1 MTNLKEQFYQTKNIE
16 FLKKTLGREL
26 WVQVSGS
33 KDING
38 ASAAFWAA
46 LMPVENIDEAYRD
59 YSWNSYIG
67 TQCPGF
73 IEYGD
78 KITYEANPLNFDS
91 CLNIVQYREFYGIK
105 PNYVEIS
112 EEFRLLNNLY
122 HDINT
127 NIFYEI
133 EENGEC
139 TEVAKII
146 NNDCAYIKLKSLM
159 KFAAAKQMALLLFFD
174 IRVKI
179 SGSLQKNGLKEF
191 STTVN
196 EDGLFFGLW
205 GGEQR
210 LLETYSYSILMG
222 KRILLPK
229 PVEECGY
236 EPYSRNE
243 ENEYPE
249 YIIGIDEY
257 GEPRSYTSNPAKLS
271 NYFGANPG
279 APHYLTPVFFKK
291 EVLQRYLSRPNIFS
305 VEAGYLRCQSLWG
318 IEIDNEHKDM
328 VSVYLGDLGRDLP
341 VQEHSHWKQ
350 YNIAT
355 DARLSTNAVKRD
367 FLCAFTQPEI
377 SDLKFKS
384 NFKQF
389 VNTWREQ
396 YQWDL
401 FLPLS
406 QNDEYNFK
414 TLHLPITDGQE
425 EFDHLVL
432 SLVKTMIDSLNEKE
446 IVKQFKNPTD
456 LKGGISKL
464 EYWFSELNLSDY
476 QQQIKFLRNL
486 QELRSTGTGHR
497 KGKGY
502 EKIAEVFGLDADNYV
517 DVFDR
522 ILLQANAF
530 ILFLAKNFLKDWTVT
545 LS

>member
-229 PVEECGY
+229 PVEECVY

-291 EVLQRYLSRPNIFS
+291 EVLQRLNTTRVSNFF
-305 VEAGYLRCQSLWG
+305 
-318 IEIDNEHKDM
+318 IEIRVVSYLESLAIQGFPFFCVWLMCIGKHQNCEDVFIRRHRYMNTAFRYSYFDM
-328 VSVYLGDLGRDLP
+328 LLQTLAVSCISAFDGGEPHYKNGYTHPRSS
-341 VQEHSHWKQ
+341 E
-350 YNIAT
+350 
-355 DARLSTNAVKRD
+355 NAVQKCIHVGRS
-367 FLCAFTQPEI
+367 P
-377 SDLKFKS
+377 
-384 NFKQF
+384 
-389 VNTWREQ
+389 
-396 YQWDL
+396 L
-401 FLPLS
+401 F
-406 QNDEYNFK
+406 
-414 TLHLPITDGQE
+414 
-425 EFDHLVL
+425 
-432 SLVKTMIDSLNEKE
+432 
-446 IVKQFKNPTD
+446 
-456 LKGGISKL
+456 
-464 EYWFSELNLSDY
+464 
-476 QQQIKFLRNL
+476 
-486 QELRSTGTGHR
+486 
-497 KGKGY
+497 
-502 EKIAEVFGLDADNYV
+502 
-517 DVFDR
+517 
-522 ILLQANAF
+522 
-530 ILFLAKNFLKDWTVT
+530 
-545 LS
+545 

>member
-1 MTNLKEQFYQTKNIE
+1 MPPFQIPKNRSKKSQREQLSKVLAFVKYERNIRAAEGCTVMPIPTTNKHMLAITGSPANASNLIKFMCKIGLISPESEKYRFGSRYEKNNYAKTYRYYYDNEQ
-16 FLKKTLGREL
+16 EL
-26 WVQVSGS
+26 
-33 KDING
+33 
-38 ASAAFWAA
+38 
-46 LMPVENIDEAYRD
+46 LAYCEQEG
-59 YSWNSYIG
+59 IG
-67 TQCPGF
+67 
-73 IEYGD
+73 
-78 KITYEANPLNFDS
+78 
-91 CLNIVQYREFYGIK
+91 
-105 PNYVEIS
+105 
-112 EEFRLLNNLY
+112 
-122 HDINT
+122 
-127 NIFYEI
+127 
-133 EENGEC
+133 
-139 TEVAKII
+139 
-146 NNDCAYIKLKSLM
+146 
-159 KFAAAKQMALLLFFD
+159 
-174 IRVKI
+174 
-179 SGSLQKNGLKEF
+179 EF
-191 STTVN
+191 STKNCTRRKDAAIPDNLQISVKDVAISSHLKLMKPEGLSHTEFEDYVSELIYQRYPHLEAYQELVDEIN
-196 EDGLFFGLW
+196 E
-205 GGEQR
+205 
-210 LLETYSYSILMG
+210 THYSD
-222 KRILLPK
+222 
-229 PVEECGY
+229 
-236 EPYSRNE
+236 
-243 ENEYPE
+243 YPE
-249 YIIGIDEY
+249 FSISFRLHFTWDKKKNYIRKIGLRATNSCVSASNSEEHDENFHRLIKQ
-257 GEPRSYTSNPAKLS
+257 ELLNI
-271 NYFGANPG
+271 
-279 APHYLTPVFFKK
+279 
-291 EVLQRYLSRPNIFS
+291 SRPNIFS

-464 EYWFSELNLSDY
+464 EYWLSELNFPDY

-497 KGKGY
+497 KGKGH
-502 EKIAEVFGLDADNYV
+502 EKAAGVFGLNTDNYV

>member
-146 NNDCAYIKLKSLM
+146 NNDCAYIKL
-159 KFAAAKQMALLLFFD
+159 
-174 IRVKI
+174 
-179 SGSLQKNGLKEF
+179 
-191 STTVN
+191 
-196 EDGLFFGLW
+196 
-205 GGEQR
+205 
-210 LLETYSYSILMG
+210 
-222 KRILLPK
+222 
-229 PVEECGY
+229 
-236 EPYSRNE
+236 
-243 ENEYPE
+243 
-249 YIIGIDEY
+249 
-257 GEPRSYTSNPAKLS
+257 
-271 NYFGANPG
+271 
-279 APHYLTPVFFKK
+279 
-291 EVLQRYLSRPNIFS
+291 
-305 VEAGYLRCQSLWG
+305 
-318 IEIDNEHKDM
+318 
-328 VSVYLGDLGRDLP
+328 
-341 VQEHSHWKQ
+341 
-350 YNIAT
+350 
-355 DARLSTNAVKRD
+355 
-367 FLCAFTQPEI
+367 
-377 SDLKFKS
+377 
-384 NFKQF
+384 
-389 VNTWREQ
+389 
-396 YQWDL
+396 
-401 FLPLS
+401 
-406 QNDEYNFK
+406 
-414 TLHLPITDGQE
+414 
-425 EFDHLVL
+425 L

-464 EYWFSELNLSDY
+464 EYWLSELNFPDY

-502 EKIAEVFGLDADNYV
+502 EKAAGVFGLNTDNYV

>member
-222 KRILLPK
+222 KSEHYPCFELFYRNTGGFLFGK
-229 PVEECGY
+229 PC
-236 EPYSRNE
+236 
-243 ENEYPE
+243 
-249 YIIGIDEY
+249 D
-257 GEPRSYTSNPAKLS
+257 T
-271 NYFGANPG
+271 
-279 APHYLTPVFFKK
+279 
-291 EVLQRYLSRPNIFS
+291 
-305 VEAGYLRCQSLWG
+305 
-318 IEIDNEHKDM
+318 
-328 VSVYLGDLGRDLP
+328 
-341 VQEHSHWKQ
+341 
-350 YNIAT
+350 
-355 DARLSTNAVKRD
+355 RLSV
-367 FLCAFTQPEI
+367 FLCMA
-377 SDLKFKS
+377 
-384 NFKQF
+384 N
-389 VNTWREQ
+389 VYRE
-396 YQWDL
+396 
-401 FLPLS
+401 
-406 QNDEYNFK
+406 
-414 TLHLPITDGQE
+414 T
-425 EFDHLVL
+425 
-432 SLVKTMIDSLNEKE
+432 
-446 IVKQFKNPTD
+446 
-456 LKGGISKL
+456 SKL
-464 EYWFSELNLSDY
+464 RRCFHTPASLYEHGFS
-476 QQQIKFLRNL
+476 I
-486 QELRSTGTGHR
+486 
-497 KGKGY
+497 
-502 EKIAEVFGLDADNYV
+502 
-517 DVFDR
+517 
-522 ILLQANAF
+522 
-530 ILFLAKNFLKDWTVT
+530 
-545 LS
+545 

>member
-78 KITYEANPLNFDS
+78 KKTYEANPLNFDS

-229 PVEECGY
+229 PVEECVY

-257 GEPRSYTSNPAKLS
+257 GVNTTRVSNFFIEIRVVSYLESLAIQGFPFFCVWLMCIGKHQNCEDVFIRRHRYMNTAFRYSYFDMLLQTLAVSCISAFDGGEPHYKNGYTHPRSS
-271 NYFGANPG
+271 
-279 APHYLTPVFFKK
+279 
-291 EVLQRYLSRPNIFS
+291 E
-305 VEAGYLRCQSLWG
+305 
-318 IEIDNEHKDM
+318 
-328 VSVYLGDLGRDLP
+328 
-341 VQEHSHWKQ
+341 
-350 YNIAT
+350 
-355 DARLSTNAVKRD
+355 NAVQKCIHVGRS
-367 FLCAFTQPEI
+367 P
-377 SDLKFKS
+377 
-384 NFKQF
+384 
-389 VNTWREQ
+389 
-396 YQWDL
+396 L
-401 FLPLS
+401 F
-406 QNDEYNFK
+406 
-414 TLHLPITDGQE
+414 
-425 EFDHLVL
+425 
-432 SLVKTMIDSLNEKE
+432 
-446 IVKQFKNPTD
+446 
-456 LKGGISKL
+456 
-464 EYWFSELNLSDY
+464 
-476 QQQIKFLRNL
+476 
-486 QELRSTGTGHR
+486 
-497 KGKGY
+497 
-502 EKIAEVFGLDADNYV
+502 
-517 DVFDR
+517 
-522 ILLQANAF
+522 
-530 ILFLAKNFLKDWTVT
+530 
-545 LS
+545 

>member
-196 EDGLFFGLW
+196 EDGLFL
-205 GGEQR
+205 
-210 LLETYSYSILMG
+210 
-222 KRILLPK
+222 
-229 PVEECGY
+229 
-236 EPYSRNE
+236 
-243 ENEYPE
+243 
-249 YIIGIDEY
+249 DY
-257 GEPRSYTSNPAKLS
+257 GEVNRD
-271 NYFGANPG
+271 
-279 APHYLTPVFFKK
+279 YLKHILTVF
-291 EVLQRYLSRPNIFS
+291 
-305 VEAGYLRCQSLWG
+305 
-318 IEIDNEHKDM
+318 
-328 VSVYLGDLGRDLP
+328 
-341 VQEHSHWKQ
+341 
-350 YNIAT
+350 
-355 DARLSTNAVKRD
+355 
-367 FLCAFTQPEI
+367 
-377 SDLKFKS
+377 
-384 NFKQF
+384 
-389 VNTWREQ
+389 
-396 YQWDL
+396 
-401 FLPLS
+401 
-406 QNDEYNFK
+406 
-414 TLHLPITDGQE
+414 
-425 EFDHLVL
+425 
-432 SLVKTMIDSLNEKE
+432 
-446 IVKQFKNPTD
+446 
-456 LKGGISKL
+456 
-464 EYWFSELNLSDY
+464 
-476 QQQIKFLRNL
+476 
-486 QELRSTGTGHR
+486 
-497 KGKGY
+497 
-502 EKIAEVFGLDADNYV
+502 
-517 DVFDR
+517 
-522 ILLQANAF
+522 
-530 ILFLAKNFLKDWTVT
+530 
-545 LS
+545 

>member
-377 SDLKFKS
+377 SDLKFKLNTTRVS
-384 NFKQF
+384 NFFIEIRVVSYLESLAIQGFPFFCVWLMCIGKH
-389 VNTWREQ
+389 
-396 YQWDL
+396 
-401 FLPLS
+401 
-406 QNDEYNFK
+406 QNCE
-414 TLHLPITDGQE
+414 
-425 EFDHLVL
+425 
-432 SLVKTMIDSLNEKE
+432 
-446 IVKQFKNPTD
+446 
-456 LKGGISKL
+456 
-464 EYWFSELNLSDY
+464 
-476 QQQIKFLRNL
+476 
-486 QELRSTGTGHR
+486 
-497 KGKGY
+497 
-502 EKIAEVFGLDADNYV
+502 
-517 DVFDR
+517 DVFIRRHRYMNTAFRYSYFDM
-522 ILLQANAF
+522 LLQTLAVSCISAFDGGEPHYKNGYTHPRSSENAVQKC
-530 ILFLAKNFLKDWTVT
+530 IHAGRSPLF
-545 LS
+545 